1 MLWRAGRHAYTRTP
15 VGDHLPAALIKL
27 FVHPHWPA
35 GACPEL
41 RATGVDVPAVGLTM
55 LVLAAAL
62 PNASNVSL
70 LAERYAADA
79 DADDPR
85 IIMTS
90 TVLASAGFA
99 PIAWFAHP

>member
-1 MLWRAGRHAYTRTP
+1 MHS
-15 VGDHLPAALIKL
+15 AL
-27 FVHPHWPA
+27 VSGA
-35 GACPEL
+35 GAAL
-41 RATGVDVPAVGLTM
+41 RATSVDVPAFGLTM

-70 LAERYAADA
+70 LAERYG
-79 DADDPR
+79 ADDGRIARIARIAR